1 MTSAADAALLAL
13 AAPLIKGEEACRLAA
28 YQDTRGIWTIGWGRA
43 DAGVH
48 PGLTCTQAEAD
59 AWFEV
64 KVAGLIAQL
73 DRAIPWWRGLSLPRQ
88 AVLLD
93 MAYQMGLGGLLRFAR
108 ALSAME
114 AGDWQAAHDAMLASA
129 WDAQTPGRAQ
139 VEARIMLTGQMA

>member
-13 AAPLIKGEEACRLAA
+13 AAPLIKGEEACRLSA
-28 YQDTRGIWTIGWGRA
+28 YQDTRGVWTIGWGRA

-48 PGLTCTQAEAD
+48 PGMTCTQDQAD

-73 DRAIPWWRGLSLPRQ
+73 DRAIPWWRTMSPPRQ

-93 MAYQMGLGGLLRFAR
+93 MAYQLGLAGLLRFAK

-114 AGDWQAAHDAMLASA
+114 AGDWRAAHDEMLVSA
-129 WDAQTPGRAQ
+129 WDCQTPNRAQ
-139 VEARIMLTGQMA
+139 AEARIMLTGQMA